1 MLSYLNGEKMENRNI
16 IIILLVIIVVLAAAI
31 GFVLLNP
38 THAKEPTKVK
48 VTSDKEQYEGGK
60 LSIELTDLNRTP
72 LSKEVVNITITDKK
86 GKVVV
91 DDVVKTNSKGK
102 AKLDFNLKKG
112 KYTVNVTYGGNE
124 NYTGNS
130 TTQNLKTKEAATKT
144 ISSNS
149 QSSSGTKYDINNLP
163 PSNDPYPET
172 NRYFIDE
179 NHVKQEYQ
187 DGYMRTVDVRTGEI
201 HSLGFK

>member
-1 MLSYLNGEKMENRNI
+1 MLSYLDGEKMENKHI
-16 IIILLVIIVVLAAAI
+16 IIVLLVIIVVLAAAI

-48 VTSDKEQYEGGK
+48 ITSDKEQYEDGK
-60 LSIELTDLNRTP
+60 LSIELTDLNKTP
-72 LSKEVVNITITDKK
+72 LSKEIVNITITDKK

-102 AKLDFNLKKG
+102 AKLDFDLKKG

-179 NHVKQEYQ
+179 YHVKQEYQ

>member
-1 MLSYLNGEKMENRNI
+1 MENKHI

-60 LSIELTDLNRTP
+60 LSIELADLNRTP

>member
-1 MLSYLNGEKMENRNI
+1 M
-16 IIILLVIIVVLAAAI
+16 
-31 GFVLLNP
+31 
-38 THAKEPTKVK
+38 
-48 VTSDKEQYEGGK
+48 
-60 LSIELTDLNRTP
+60 TDLNRTP

>member
-1 MLSYLNGEKMENRNI
+1 MENKHI

-91 DDVVKTNSKGK
+91 VDVVKTNSKGK

>member
-1 MLSYLNGEKMENRNI
+1 MLSYLEGEKMENKHI

>member
-1 MLSYLNGEKMENRNI
+1 MENKHI
-16 IIILLVIIVVLAAAI
+16 IIILLVIIVVLAMAI
-31 GFVLLNP
+31 GFVLLNLA
-38 THAKEPTKVK
+38 HAKEPTKVK

-130 TTQNLKTKEAATKT
+130 TTQNLKTKKAATKT
-144 ISSNS
+144 ISSSS

>member
-1 MLSYLNGEKMENRNI
+1 MLRSQLKLR
-16 IIILLVIIVVLAAAI
+16 LQ
-31 GFVLLNP
+31 
-38 THAKEPTKVK
+38 
-48 VTSDKEQYEGGK
+48 QYEGGK

>member
-1 MLSYLNGEKMENRNI
+1 MLSYLDGEKMENKHI
-16 IIILLVIIVVLAAAI
+16 IIILLVIIVVLAVAI

-38 THAKEPTKVK
+38 AHSKEPTKVK

>member
-1 MLSYLNGEKMENRNI
+1 MENKHI
-16 IIILLVIIVVLAAAI
+16 IIILLVIIVVLAVAI

-112 KYTVNVTYGGNE
+112 KYNCYDQ
-124 NYTGNS
+124 YALS
-130 TTQNLKTKEAATKT
+130 LLDHIKRYMKEK
-144 ISSNS
+144 
-149 QSSSGTKYDINNLP
+149 
-163 PSNDPYPET
+163 EC
-172 NRYFIDE
+172 ID
-179 NHVKQEYQ
+179 K
-187 DGYMRTVDVRTGEI
+187 
-201 HSLGFK
+201 K

>member
-1 MLSYLNGEKMENRNI
+1 MENKHI

>member
-1 MLSYLNGEKMENRNI
+1 MLSYLEGEKMENKHI

-60 LSIELTDLNRTP
+60 LSIELADLNRTP

-149 QSSSGTKYDINNLP
+149 QSLSGTKYDINNLP